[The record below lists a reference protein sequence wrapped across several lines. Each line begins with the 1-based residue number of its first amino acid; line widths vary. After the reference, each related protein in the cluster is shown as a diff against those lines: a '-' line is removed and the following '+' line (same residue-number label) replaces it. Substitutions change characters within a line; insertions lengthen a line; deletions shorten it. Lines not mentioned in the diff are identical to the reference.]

1 MEVILGYNNFFEKE
15 AVEIEEKI
23 KKLEQVKEMT
33 LVEIRDKIKS
43 DKNYEF
49 WFLINNIYFL
59 LSFEKINLRTV
70 QNFFTEIKKIK
81 KIDFMDNYSK
91 TKKDIIQ
98 IDEETMLNTK
108 NSTLLMQVT
117 ISDIIDHYYGKENI
131 LENSIKEKCA
141 NCKMNIICEFE
152 NCIKIKKVN
161 EKIKKEVD
169 LGWD

>member
-1 MEVILGYNNFFEKE
+1 MEIILGYNNFFEYE
-15 AVEIEEKI
+15 ENEIEEKI
-23 KKLEQVKEMT
+23 KKLEQIKEMA
-33 LVEIRDKIKS
+33 LVEIRDRIKN

-49 WFLINNIYFL
+49 WFIINNIYFL

-98 IDEETMLNTK
+98 IDEETTIKTK
-108 NSTLLMQVT
+108 NLTLLMQAT
-117 ISDIIDHYYGKENI
+117 ISDIIDHYYGKKNI

-152 NCIKIKKVN
+152 NCIKIKEVN
-161 EKIKKEVD
+161 EETKKECR
-169 LGWD
+169 